1 MKIDDLLKQTSEWLK
16 AEGPKSEIV
25 VSSRIRVARNIE
37 KVPFSHWAKPQQK
50 EETLSKIKK
59 AVDDSKFLKG
69 SLYHRMDEISE
80 VDRQFL
86 IERHL
91 MSREHAFNPRH
102 KGIVIDK
109 KEIVTVMINEEDHI
123 RAQVMQSGFNLKGAW
138 DIMNRID
145 TELSRKLSY
154 AYSPKWGYLTACP
167 TNVGTG
173 MRASCMLHLPALVLS
188 SQINKVLQAVSKLS
202 LAVRGLYGEGTEA
215 SGNFFQISNQISLGL
230 KEEEVIDNIEKI
242 INQVVARE
250 ESARK
255 NILSQRKEEL
265 TDRIFRSLG
274 TLKNAY
280 IISSTETNRLLSN
293 IRLGVDLGI
302 IKELDDR
309 FVNELFILTQPA
321 HLQKIEKKAL
331 SSKDRDVKRAEII
344 RLKLNAKE

>member
-1 MKIDDLLKQTSEWLK
+1 
-16 AEGPKSEIV
+16 
-25 VSSRIRVARNIE
+25 
-37 KVPFSHWAKPQQK
+37 
-50 EETLSKIKK
+50 
-59 AVDDSKFLKG
+59 
-69 SLYHRMDEISE
+69 
-80 VDRQFL
+80 
-86 IERHL
+86 
-91 MSREHAFNPRH
+91 
-102 KGIVIDK
+102 
-109 KEIVTVMINEEDHI
+109 
-123 RAQVMQSGFNLKGAW
+123 MQSGFNLKGAW